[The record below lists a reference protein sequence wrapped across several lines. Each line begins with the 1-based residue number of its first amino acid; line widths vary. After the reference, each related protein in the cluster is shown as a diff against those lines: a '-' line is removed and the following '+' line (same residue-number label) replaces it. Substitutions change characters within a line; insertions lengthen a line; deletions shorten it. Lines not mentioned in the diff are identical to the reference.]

1 MMHTIQIQIVMLLKD
16 TLRHIKNL
24 ITYLTEV
31 GQGHGGSSREA
42 PPPGAGG
49 QAFVEK
55 TQKQSREIL

>member
-1 MMHTIQIQIVMLLKD
+1 MMHTIQTQILTLLKD

-24 ITYLTEV
+24 RTYLAQV
-31 GQGHGGSSREA
+31 RQGHGGSGWEA

-49 QAFVEK
+49 QAFIEK